1 MSAAEFHKVLHNKGT
16 KNEAEEMK
24 IQEGR
29 LSIALEN
36 RFPVAVYGVHV
47 IWRVYEMRR
56 RRKGKVDVWQ
66 QYLLHLLYLL
76 VTLLK
81 DIQVIHTTPGGY
93 AGWKN
98 I

>member
-1 MSAAEFHKVLHNKGT
+1 MMSAAEFHKVLRNKGT

-47 IWRVYEMRR
+47 I
-56 RRKGKVDVWQ
+56 
-66 QYLLHLLYLL
+66 
-76 VTLLK
+76 
-81 DIQVIHTTPGGY
+81 
-93 AGWKN
+93 
-98 I
+98 